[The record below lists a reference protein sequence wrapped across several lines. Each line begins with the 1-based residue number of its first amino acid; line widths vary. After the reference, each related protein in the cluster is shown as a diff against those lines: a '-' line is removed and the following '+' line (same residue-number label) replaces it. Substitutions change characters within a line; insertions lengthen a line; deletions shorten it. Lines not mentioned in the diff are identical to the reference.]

1 MTENS
6 VLSEP
11 IATLVVSETSDTPHV
26 TTARPHWARS
36 LLRQPRGFT
45 AVTYLALL
53 VLAGLLASS
62 IAPFPPDQ
70 QSLAE
75 VLQGPSSSHLLGT
88 DTLGRDVLSRLLYG
102 IMPSLQNSLIALVVF
117 LVLGIPVGIIAGY
130 RGGRFDAIVGRV
142 TELMLA
148 VPPIILVLV
157 VLGVFSSSPPAA
169 MVTLAVL
176 AAPGLVR
183 VVRGATL
190 AVREELFVTAAK
202 VAGVRPARI
211 MATHVLRRVLG
222 PILAQA
228 TVFAGVTLAVQ
239 AALAFLGLL
248 SSDAP
253 TWGGMIGEAS
263 TVITETSWL
272 LIPPG
277 VILAVTVL
285 ALGLLGDTI
294 RDLTSG
300 EAANS
305 ARPGRRSRRAAAAR
319 AGTQAESRE
328 ALAQDTR
335 SSRAPA
341 DEGSLGAGSD
351 ALLEVRRL
359 AVTTAGSQPITL
371 VDDATFVIHPGE
383 VVGVVGESGC
393 GKSVTALAVLGLLP
407 EGLSA
412 SAGQVIFHGTDLV
425 AGGSAAYRPVRGSG
439 MGYVAQDAL
448 GSLDPSHTIGS
459 QLMEVIAVHEDTSK
473 AQRRARAIELLEQVK
488 IPDPERVL
496 RMYPH
501 EISGGMAQRVNIAI
515 ALAGRPQLLVA
526 DEPTTALDVT
536 VQGEILRLLR
546 DLQQSTQMAVLL
558 ITHDWGVI
566 AGIADRAVV
575 MYAGEVVERAD
586 VQTLFTHPRFPYTA
600 ALLAAEPSL
609 AAESSRLPT
618 LPGRVPPPGSW
629 PTGCRFASRC
639 AFARDQCTQGPI
651 PLLAVSGQSDT
662 RCIRIEELV
671 SEGAMPR

>member
-11 IATLVVSETSDTPHV
+11 IAALGPSGTAEMPGA
-26 TTARPHWARS
+26 TTARARWARS

-70 QSLAE
+70 QSLSE
-75 VLQGPSSSHLLGT
+75 VLQGPSTTHLLGT

-102 IMPSLQNSLIALVVF
+102 IIPSLQNSLIALVVF

-157 VLGVFSSSPPAA
+157 VLGVFSSSPSAA

-190 AVREELFVTAAK
+190 VVREELFVTAAK
-202 VAGVRPARI
+202 VAGVRNARI
-211 MATHVLRRVLG
+211 MATHILRRVLG

-228 TVFAGVTLAVQ
+228 TVFAGVTLGVQ

-248 SSDAP
+248 SSDSP

-300 EAANS
+300 EATNS
-305 ARPGRRSRRAAAAR
+305 ARPSRRSRRAAAAR
-319 AGTQAESRE
+319 RDAQPASKE
-328 ALAQDTR
+328 ATAHERTPTLRPGEVTLEAR
-335 SSRAPA
+335 SS
-341 DEGSLGAGSD
+341 
-351 ALLEVRRL
+351 ALLEVRHL
-359 AVTTAGSQPITL
+359 AVTTAGPQPTTL
-371 VDDATFVIHPGE
+371 VDDATFVIHLGE

-407 EGLSA
+407 EGLTA
-412 SAGQVIFHGTDLV
+412 SAGEVIFQGTDLV
-425 AGGSAAYRPVRGSG
+425 AGGPAAYRAIRGSG
-439 MGYVAQDAL
+439 IGYVAQDAL
-448 GSLDPSHTIGS
+448 GSLDPTHTIGS
-459 QLMEVIAVHEDTSK
+459 QLMEVIAVHDDTSHT
-473 AQRRARAIELLEQVK
+473 QRRTRAIELLEQVK

-496 RMYPH
+496 RTYPH

-546 DLQQSTQMAVLL
+546 ELQQSTQMAVLL

-639 AFARDQCTQGPI
+639 TFARDQCTRAPI

>member
-11 IATLVVSETSDTPHV
+11 IAALGPSGTAEMPGA
-26 TTARPHWARS
+26 TTARARWARS

-70 QSLAE
+70 QSLSE
-75 VLQGPSSSHLLGT
+75 VLQGPSTTHLLGT
-88 DTLGRDVLSRLLYG
+88 DTLGRDVLSRLLHG
-102 IMPSLQNSLIALVVF
+102 IIPSLQNSLIALVVF

-157 VLGVFSSSPPAA
+157 VLGVFSSSPSAA

-190 AVREELFVTAAK
+190 VVREELFVTAAK
-202 VAGVRPARI
+202 VAGVRNARI
-211 MATHVLRRVLG
+211 MATHILRRVLG

-228 TVFAGVTLAVQ
+228 TVFAGVTLGVQ

-248 SSDAP
+248 SSDSP

-300 EAANS
+300 EATNS
-305 ARPGRRSRRAAAAR
+305 ARPTRRSRRAAAAR
-319 AGTQAESRE
+319 PDAQAASKE
-328 ALAQDTR
+328 AAAHERTPTLRPGEVTLEART
-335 SSRAPA
+335 A
-341 DEGSLGAGSD
+341 
-351 ALLEVRRL
+351 ALLEVRHL
-359 AVTTAGSQPITL
+359 AVTTAGSQPTTL

-407 EGLSA
+407 EGLTA
-412 SAGQVIFHGTDLV
+412 SAGEVIFQGTDLV
-425 AGGSAAYRPVRGSG
+425 AGGPAAYRAIRGSG
-439 MGYVAQDAL
+439 IGYVAQDAL
-448 GSLDPSHTIGS
+448 GSLDPTHTIGS
-459 QLMEVIAVHEDTSK
+459 QLMEVIAVHDHTSQT
-473 AQRRARAIELLEQVK
+473 QRRTRAMELLEQVK

-496 RMYPH
+496 RTYPH

-546 DLQQSTQMAVLL
+546 ELQQSTQMAVLL

-586 VQTLFTHPRFPYTA
+586 VHTLFTHPRFPYTA

-639 AFARDQCTQGPI
+639 AFARDQCTRGPI

-662 RCIRIEELV
+662 RCIRIGELV
-671 SEGAMPR
+671 TEGAMPR